1 MPGSGFNPE
10 NDSNAVKESN
20 IECNLRWRSSL
31 FFLFFIF
38 YFFLIL
44 IKWFN
49 LSIRIIYGNIGQFI
63 AMLAVKQLLVS
74 KVFNMEH

>member
-1 MPGSGFNPE
+1 MEVFVVFS
-10 NDSNAVKESN
+10 
-20 IECNLRWRSSL
+20 
-31 FFLFFIF
+31 FFYF
-38 YFFLIL
+38 FFLIL